1 LCGAHR
7 EIAHGESKKKK
18 SDRSSGASLLAP
30 TSAASIVRP
39 RSITSREQVHVVEAD
54 LRLKHRDMAGSLFAF
69 LRATLYRWSQLWKEV
84 CPDLTDAPRLLAVGD
99 LHVEN
104 FRTWRDAEGR
114 LVWGVNDFDE
124 VAEMPYAV
132 DLVRLVTALFSRN
145 GRTDSPLT
153 RRRSR
158 LVNLPQSR

>member
-1 LCGAHR
+1 MAKAKR
-7 EIAHGESKKKK
+7 
-18 SDRSSGASLLAP
+18 RSRTVPAVLPCWRPQARPRSL
-30 TSAASIVRP
+30 RP

-54 LRLKHRDMAGSLFAF
+54 LRLKHRS
-69 LRATLYRWSQLWKEV
+69 
-84 CPDLTDAPRLLAVGD
+84 DLTDAPRLLAVGD

-132 DLVRLVTALFSRN
+132 DLVRLVAALFSRN

>member
-1 LCGAHR
+1 MAKAKR
-7 EIAHGESKKKK
+7 
-18 SDRSSGASLLAP
+18 RSRTVPAVLPCWRPQAQPRSL
-30 TSAASIVRP
+30 RP

-69 LRATLYRWSQLWKEV
+69 LRATFYRWSQLWKEV
-84 CPDLTDAPRLLAVGD
+84 CPDLTDAPRLLAVSD

-104 FRTWRDAEGR
+104 FGTWRDAEGR

-132 DLVRLVTALFSRN
+132 DLVRLVAALFSRN

>member
-1 LCGAHR
+1 
-7 EIAHGESKKKK
+7 
-18 SDRSSGASLLAP
+18 
-30 TSAASIVRP
+30 
-39 RSITSREQVHVVEAD
+39 VHVVEAD

-69 LRATLYRWSQLWKEV
+69 LRATFYRWSQLWKEV

>member
-30 TSAASIVRP
+30 TSAASIVAA
-39 RSITSREQVHVVEAD
+39 TVDYEQQVHVVEAD

>member
-1 LCGAHR
+1 
-7 EIAHGESKKKK
+7 
-18 SDRSSGASLLAP
+18 
-30 TSAASIVRP
+30 
-39 RSITSREQVHVVEAD
+39 VHVVEAD

-104 FRTWRDAEGR
+104 FGTWRDAGGR